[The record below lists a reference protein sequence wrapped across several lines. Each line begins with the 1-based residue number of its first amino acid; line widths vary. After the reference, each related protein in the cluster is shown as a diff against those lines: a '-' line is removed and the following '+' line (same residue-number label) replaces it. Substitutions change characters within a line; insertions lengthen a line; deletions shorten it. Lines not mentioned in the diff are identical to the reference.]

1 MKYLITES
9 RLNDSIE
16 TYLKENF
23 DNVVDVKFVKKT
35 VFLASEDRTIE
46 STEIQILIDPMKV
59 LKGNFQMVR
68 TDVSEFRRRVW
79 NDLNYTFGLKIEE
92 YGSPWDIKLN
102 MRYQITDKQL
112 EGAIFLYLD
121 NQDFIE
127 VNYTYETY
135 FVNSTSDKQGVIRYD
150 GRDEVCYIDINLII
164 EVSGFFALN
173 EEISKHIIAD
183 WVQYKLNVNVK
194 HVSFVGEFFSQYLRM
209 RN

>member
-1 MKYLITES
+1 
-9 RLNDSIE
+9 
-16 TYLKENF
+16 
-23 DNVVDVKFVKKT
+23 
-35 VFLASEDRTIE
+35 
-46 STEIQILIDPMKV
+46 
-59 LKGNFQMVR
+59 
-68 TDVSEFRRRVW
+68 
-79 NDLNYTFGLKIEE
+79 
-92 YGSPWDIKLN
+92 

-112 EGAIFLYLD
+112 ERVIFLYLD

-150 GRDEVCYIDINLII
+150 GRDERCYIDINLII

-173 EEISKHIIAD
+173 EEISKHIIGD

>member
-1 MKYLITES
+1 
-9 RLNDSIE
+9 
-16 TYLKENF
+16 
-23 DNVVDVKFVKKT
+23 
-35 VFLASEDRTIE
+35 
-46 STEIQILIDPMKV
+46 
-59 LKGNFQMVR
+59 
-68 TDVSEFRRRVW
+68 
-79 NDLNYTFGLKIEE
+79 
-92 YGSPWDIKLN
+92 

-127 VNYTYETY
+127 VNYTYEIY